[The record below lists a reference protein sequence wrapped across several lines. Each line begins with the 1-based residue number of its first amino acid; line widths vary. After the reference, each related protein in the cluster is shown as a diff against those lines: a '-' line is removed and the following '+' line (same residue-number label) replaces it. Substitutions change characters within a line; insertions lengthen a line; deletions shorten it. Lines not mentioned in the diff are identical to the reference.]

1 MQRSIEELRAD
12 EEADKPLPSE
22 EQARLDAYYTA
33 LEAAENV
40 ILTPDRLKQSEESA
54 QRTNYLARLE
64 ALLEQKKNSLQQLEK
79 LIQEIEALKREE
91 VQLRAAVH
99 S

>member
-12 EEADKPLPSE
+12 EEADKPLSSE
-22 EQARLDAYYTA
+22 EQARLDAYYTE
-33 LEAAENV
+33 LEAAENA
-40 ILTPDRLKQSEESA
+40 ILTPHRLKQSEEST